1 MPFNSDN
8 KTNRNK
14 RFLKVNNKGKARVT
28 RYGRS
33 MENYPRLPT
42 ILTK

>member
-8 KTNRNK
+8 KINRK
-14 RFLKVNNKGKARVT
+14 IRFLKVKHKGKARVT
-28 RYGRS
+28 RYRRS